1 MKLVIF
7 DLDQTLVNV
16 FSAHDKAFH
25 KTMEE
30 IFGIKACYKDI
41 DYVGKRV
48 PDLIREYALK
58 EGVTPQVAAMNIDE
72 AERVY
77 ELNFAMAVRDVK
89 KHVLPGVKKLLE
101 ALSKKHKLALVTGDP
116 RSIAETVLER
126 GGLAKYFPVI
136 VTADDAPTRKDM
148 VKRAIKKAGSASSRS
163 ALAGARAGKF
173 SEVWVVGDS
182 TRDIDA
188 GKANNAK
195 TIGVLTG
202 EHDKKTLAAHQPA
215 YIFKDLSP
223 TKKIVEAI
231 G

>member
-7 DLDQTLVNV
+7 DLDQTLVNI
-16 FSAHDKAFH
+16 FSAHDKAYH

-30 IFGIKACYKDI
+30 IFGLKACYKKM

-48 PDLIREYALK
+48 PDLIKEYALK
-58 EGVTPQVAAMNIDE
+58 EGVTPQVIAMNIDE
-72 AERVY
+72 AARVY
-77 ELNFAMAVRDVK
+77 ELNFAMAVHNVK
-89 KHVLPGVKKLLE
+89 KHVLPGVKKILD
-101 ALSKKHKLALVTGDP
+101 ALSKKHKLALVTGDL
-116 RSIAETVLER
+116 RSIAELVLEKGR
-126 GGLAKYFPVI
+126 LAQYFPII
-136 VTADDAPTRKDM
+136 VTADDAPTRKDL
-148 VKRAIKKAGSASSRS
+148 VRLAIKKAGRV
-163 ALAGARAGKF
+163 

-195 TIGVLTG
+195 TIAVLTG
-202 EHDKKTLAAHQPA
+202 EHDKKTLAAHKPA

-223 TKKIVEAI
+223 TKKILETI